1 MFGFRYIK
9 SRPTD
14 YIILYR
20 GGRIRRQ
27 GVGLTGFV
35 YVPFATAAAV
45 PTDARDEIFAVEAM
59 TVDYQTITIQGLIS
73 FRVKDPAVAAKQQ
86 DFSIDLVTG
95 VHRAEPMKQIVERL
109 RAIAQTAC
117 RDALVRS
124 TLDAALNKSDELSQ
138 IIMRGIGDDKR
149 LAADGIAV
157 DRVLVLALKPTP
169 EIKKALEANLRE
181 QLLRQAD
188 AAMFERRRAATT
200 DEHDLKLRE
209 EANKRELAE
218 RALAN
223 EQALETERRKVA
235 EASAE
240 TRKVEAMAEAE
251 AARIKLKPWVEI
263 EPSHIYAMAF
273 RNWADRDTSLTSLSL
288 GGDALERLANQLS
301 GSKAE

>member
-14 YIILYR
+14 YMILYR

-86 DFSIDLVTG
+86 DFSIDLMTG

-273 RNWADRDTSLTSLSL
+273 RNWAERDTSLTSLSL
-288 GGDALERLANQLS
+288 GGDALERLASQLS
-301 GSKAE
+301 ASKAE

>member
-1 MFGFRYIK
+1 MFGFRYFK

-14 YIILYR
+14 YVILYS

-27 GVGLTGFV
+27 GVGLAGFV
-35 YVPFATAAAV
+35 YMPFATAAAV

-59 TVDYQTITIQGLIS
+59 TADYQTITIQGLIS
-73 FRVKDPAVAAKQQ
+73 FRIKDAAIAAKQQ
-86 DFSIDLVTG
+86 DFSINLLTG
-95 VHRAEPMKQIVERL
+95 KPNAEPMKQIVERL

-124 TLDAALNKSDELSQ
+124 TLDAAMNKSDELSQ

-169 EIKKALEANLRE
+169 EIRKALEANLRE

-218 RALAN
+218 RELGN
-223 EQALETERRKVA
+223 EQQLETERRKVA
-235 EASAE
+235 EAKAE
-240 TRKVEAMAEAE
+240 TQKAEATAEAE
-251 AARIKLKPWVEI
+251 ALRIRIKPWTEI
-263 EPSHIYAMAF
+263 SAQHISAMAF
-273 RNWADRDTSLTSLSL
+273 KDWANRDTSLTSLSL
-288 GGDALERLANQLS
+288 GADAMERLANQLTA
-301 GSKAE
+301 KPE

>member
-14 YIILYR
+14 YMILYR
-20 GGRIRRQ
+20 GGRVRRQ

-149 LAADGIAV
+149 LASDGIAV

-223 EQALETERRKVA
+223 EQALEAERRKVA

-240 TRKVEAMAEAE
+240 TRKVEASAEAE

-273 RNWADRDTSLTSLSL
+273 RNWAERDNTLTSLSL
-288 GGDALERLANQLS
+288 GGDALERLANQL
-301 GSKAE
+301 GAKA

>member
-14 YIILYR
+14 YMILYS
-20 GGRIRRQ
+20 GGRVRRQ
-27 GVGLTGFV
+27 GVGLAGFV
-35 YVPFATAAAV
+35 YMPFATAAAV

-59 TVDYQTITIQGLIS
+59 TADYQTITIQGLIS
-73 FRVKDPAVAAKQQ
+73 FRIKDPAVAAKQQ
-86 DFSIDLVTG
+86 DFSIDLPTG
-95 VHRAEPMKQIVERL
+95 AHRGEPMKQIVERL

-138 IIMRGIGDDKR
+138 IIVKGIGDDKR

-223 EQALETERRKVA
+223 EQALEAERRKVA
-235 EASAE
+235 EANAE
-240 TRKVEAMAEAE
+240 TKKAEATADAE
-251 AARIKLKPWVEI
+251 ASRIRLKPWTELGA
-263 EPSHIYAMAF
+263 SHIYAMAF
-273 RNWADRDTSLTSLSL
+273 KDWANRETTLTSLSL
-288 GGDALERLANQLS
+288 GADAMERLANQLS
-301 GSKAE
+301 GAKAE

>member
-1 MFGFRYIK
+1 MFGFRYLK

-14 YIILYR
+14 YVILYS
-20 GGRIRRQ
+20 GGRLRRQ
-27 GVGLTGFV
+27 GVGLSGFV
-35 YVPFATAAAV
+35 YMPFATAAAV

-59 TVDYQTITIQGLIS
+59 TADYQTITIQGLIS
-73 FRVKDPAVAAKQQ
+73 FRIKDAAVAAQRQ
-86 DFSIDLVTG
+86 DFSINLASGAHTG
-95 VHRAEPMKQIVERL
+95 EPMKQIVERL

-124 TLDAALNKSDELSQ
+124 TLDAALNKSDELAQ
-138 IIMRGIGDDKR
+138 VIMRGIAEDKR
-149 LAADGIAV
+149 LAGDGIGV

-169 EIKKALEANLRE
+169 EIRKALEANLRE

-188 AAMFERRRAATT
+188 AAMFERRRAVTV

-240 TRKVEAMAEAE
+240 TKKVEATAEAE
-251 AARIKLKPWVEI
+251 AARIRLKPWVEI
-263 EPSHIYAMAF
+263 EPNHIYAMAF
-273 RNWADRDTSLTSLSL
+273 RNWAERDTSLTSLSL
-288 GGDALERLANQLS
+288 GGDALERLANQLAP
-301 GSKAE
+301 KPE

>member
-1 MFGFRYIK
+1 MFGFRYFK

-14 YIILYR
+14 YVILYS
-20 GGRIRRQ
+20 GGRVRRQ
-27 GVGLTGFV
+27 GVGLAGLV
-35 YVPFATAAAV
+35 YTPFATAAAV

-59 TVDYQTITIQGLIS
+59 TADYQTITIQGLIS
-73 FRVKDPAVAAKQQ
+73 FRVKDASVAATRQ
-86 DFSIDLVTG
+86 DFSINLATG
-95 VHRAEPMKQIVERL
+95 AHTGEPMKQIVERL

-138 IIMRGIGDDKR
+138 VIMRGISEDKR
-149 LAADGIAV
+149 LAADGIGV

-169 EIKKALEANLRE
+169 EIRKALEANLRE

-223 EQALETERRKVA
+223 EQALEVERRKAA
-235 EASAE
+235 EAKAE
-240 TRKVEAMAEAE
+240 TQKAEANAEAE
-251 AARIKLKPWVEI
+251 ALRIRIKPWTEI
-263 EPSHIYAMAF
+263 SAQHISAMAF
-273 RNWADRDTSLTSLSL
+273 KDWANRDTSLTSLSL
-288 GGDALERLANQLS
+288 GADAMERLANQL
-301 GSKAE
+301 GTKE

>member
-1 MFGFRYIK
+1 MFGYRYFK

-14 YIILYR
+14 HVIFYS

-27 GVGLTGFV
+27 GLGFAGFV
-35 YVPFATAAAV
+35 FMPFATAAAV

-59 TVDYQTITIQGLIS
+59 TADYQTITIQGLIS
-73 FRVKDPAVAAKQQ
+73 FRIKDAVVAAKQQ
-86 DFSIDLVTG
+86 DFSINISTG
-95 VHRAEPMKQIVERL
+95 KHNAEPMKQIVERL

-188 AAMFERRRAATT
+188 AAMFERRRAATA
-200 DEHDLKLRE
+200 EEQDLKLRE
-209 EANKRELAE
+209 ETNKRELAE
-218 RALAN
+218 KELTN
-223 EQALETERRKVA
+223 EQALEAERRKTA
-235 EASAE
+235 EAKAE
-240 TRKVEAMAEAE
+240 TKKAE
-251 AARIKLKPWVEI
+251 AAADADALRIRLKPWAEI
-263 EPSHIYAMAF
+263 APAHIYAMALKD
-273 RNWADRDTSLTSLSL
+273 WANRDTSLTSVSL
-288 GGDALERLANQLS
+288 GTDAMERLANQL
-301 GSKAE
+301 GGKKAE

>member
-1 MFGFRYIK
+1 MLGYRYIK

-14 YIILYR
+14 YVILYS
-20 GGRIRRQ
+20 GGRVRRQ
-27 GVGLTGFV
+27 GVGLAGFV
-35 YVPFATAAAV
+35 YMPFATAAAV

-59 TVDYQTITIQGLIS
+59 TADYQTITIQGLIS
-73 FRVKDPAVAAKQQ
+73 FRVKDPSVAAQRQ
-86 DFSIDLVTG
+86 DFSINLATG
-95 VHRAEPMKQIVERL
+95 AHTGEPMKQIVERL

-169 EIKKALEANLRE
+169 EIRKALEANLRE
-181 QLLRQAD
+181 QLLRQSD

-218 RALAN
+218 RELSN
-223 EQALETERRKVA
+223 EQALEAERRKAA
-235 EASAE
+235 EARAE
-240 TRKVEAMAEAE
+240 TTKAEATAEAE
-251 AARIKLKPWVEI
+251 ASRIRLKPWTEI
-263 EPSHIYAMAF
+263 DPTHITALALKD
-273 RNWADRDTSLTSLSL
+273 WANRETTLSSLSL
-288 GGDALERLANQLS
+288 GADAMERLANQL
-301 GSKAE
+301 GAK

>member
-14 YIILYR
+14 YMILYR

-263 EPSHIYAMAF
+263 EPSHIYAMGF

>member
-1 MFGFRYIK
+1 MFGFRYLK

-14 YIILYR
+14 YVILYS
-20 GGRIRRQ
+20 GGRLRRQ
-27 GVGLTGFV
+27 GVGLSGFV
-35 YVPFATAAAV
+35 YMPFATAAAV

-59 TVDYQTITIQGLIS
+59 TADYQTITIQGLIS
-73 FRVKDPAVAAKQQ
+73 FRIKDAAVAAQRQ
-86 DFSIDLVTG
+86 DFSINLASGAHTS
-95 VHRAEPMKQIVERL
+95 EPMKQIVERL

-124 TLDAALNKSDELSQ
+124 TLDAALNKSDELAQ
-138 IIMRGIGDDKR
+138 VIMRGIAEDKR
-149 LAADGIAV
+149 LAGDGIGV

-188 AAMFERRRAATT
+188 AAMFERRRAVTA

-209 EANKRELAE
+209 EASKRELAE

-235 EASAE
+235 EANAE
-240 TRKVEAMAEAE
+240 TKKVEATAEAE
-251 AARIKLKPWVEI
+251 AARIRLKPWVEI
-263 EPSHIYAMAF
+263 APSHIYAMAF
-273 RNWADRDTSLTSLSL
+273 RNWAERDTSLTSLSL
-288 GGDALERLANQLS
+288 GADAMERLANQLAP
-301 GSKAE
+301 KPE

>member
-1 MFGFRYIK
+1 MFGFRYFK

-14 YIILYR
+14 YVILYS

-27 GVGLTGFV
+27 GVGLAGFV
-35 YVPFATAAAV
+35 YMPFATAAAV

-73 FRVKDPAVAAKQQ
+73 FRIKDASVAGSRQ
-86 DFSIDLVTG
+86 DFSINLATG
-95 VHRAEPMKQIVERL
+95 AHTGEPMKQIVERL

-138 IIMRGIGDDKR
+138 VIMRSIAEDKR
-149 LAADGIAV
+149 LAADGIGV

-169 EIKKALEANLRE
+169 EIRKALEANLRE

-188 AAMFERRRAATT
+188 AAMFERRRAAAT

-218 RALAN
+218 RELGN
-223 EQALETERRKVA
+223 ERQLEAERRKVA
-235 EASAE
+235 EAKAE
-240 TRKVEAMAEAE
+240 TQKAEASAEAE
-251 AARIKLKPWVEI
+251 ALRIRLKPWTEI
-263 EPSHIYAMAF
+263 SAQHIGAMAF
-273 RNWADRDTSLTSLSL
+273 KDWASRNTALTSLSL
-288 GGDALERLANQLS
+288 GADAMERLANQLTA
-301 GSKAE
+301 KPE

>member
-1 MFGFRYIK
+1 MFGFRYFK

-14 YIILYR
+14 YVILYS

-27 GVGLTGFV
+27 GVGLAGFV
-35 YVPFATAAAV
+35 YMPFATAAAV

-73 FRVKDPAVAAKQQ
+73 FRIKDASVAGSRQ
-86 DFSIDLVTG
+86 DFSINLATG
-95 VHRAEPMKQIVERL
+95 AHTGEPMKQIVERL

-138 IIMRGIGDDKR
+138 VIMRSIAEDKR
-149 LAADGIAV
+149 LAADGIGV

-169 EIKKALEANLRE
+169 EIRKALEANLRE

-188 AAMFERRRAATT
+188 AAMFERRRAAAT

-218 RALAN
+218 RELGN
-223 EQALETERRKVA
+223 ERQLEAERSKVAEAKAETQKA

-240 TRKVEAMAEAE
+240 AEAL
-251 AARIKLKPWVEI
+251 RIRLKPWTEI
-263 EPSHIYAMAF
+263 SAQHIGAMAF
-273 RNWADRDTSLTSLSL
+273 KDWANRNTALTSLSL
-288 GGDALERLANQLS
+288 GADAMERLANQLTA
-301 GSKAE
+301 KPE

>member
-1 MFGFRYIK
+1 MFGFRYFK

-14 YIILYR
+14 YVILYS

-27 GVGLTGFV
+27 GVGLAGFV

-73 FRVKDPAVAAKQQ
+73 FRIKDASVAGSRQ
-86 DFSIDLVTG
+86 DFSINLATG
-95 VHRAEPMKQIVERL
+95 AHTGEPMKQIVERL

-138 IIMRGIGDDKR
+138 VIMRGIADDKR
-149 LAADGIAV
+149 LAADGIGV

-169 EIKKALEANLRE
+169 EIRKALEANLRE

-188 AAMFERRRAATT
+188 AAMFERRRAAAT

-218 RALAN
+218 RELGN
-223 EQALETERRKVA
+223 EQQLEAERRKVA
-235 EASAE
+235 EAKAE
-240 TRKVEAMAEAE
+240 TQKAEANAEAE
-251 AARIKLKPWVEI
+251 ALRIRLKPWTEI
-263 EPSHIYAMAF
+263 SAQHIGAMAF
-273 RNWADRDTSLTSLSL
+273 KDWANRNTALTSLSL
-288 GGDALERLANQLS
+288 GADAMERLANQLTA
-301 GSKAE
+301 KPE

>member
-1 MFGFRYIK
+1 MLGYRYIK

-14 YIILYR
+14 YVILYS
-20 GGRIRRQ
+20 GGRVRRQ
-27 GVGLTGFV
+27 GVGLAGFV
-35 YVPFATAAAV
+35 YMPFATAAAV

-59 TVDYQTITIQGLIS
+59 TADYQTITIQGLIS
-73 FRVKDPAVAAKQQ
+73 FRVKDPSVAAQRQ
-86 DFSIDLVTG
+86 DFSINLATG
-95 VHRAEPMKQIVERL
+95 AHTGEPMKQIVERL

-169 EIKKALEANLRE
+169 EIRKALEANLRE
-181 QLLRQAD
+181 QLLRQSD

-218 RALAN
+218 RELSN
-223 EQALETERRKVA
+223 EQALEAERRKAA
-235 EASAE
+235 EARAE
-240 TRKVEAMAEAE
+240 TTKAEATAEAE
-251 AARIKLKPWVEI
+251 ASRIRLKPWTEI
-263 EPSHIYAMAF
+263 DPTHITALALKD
-273 RNWADRDTSLTSLSL
+273 WANRETTLSSLSL
-288 GGDALERLANQLS
+288 GADAMERLAAQL
-301 GSKAE
+301 GAKGK

>member
-9 SRPTD
+9 SRPTE
-14 YIILYR
+14 YMILYS

-27 GVGLTGFV
+27 GVGLAGFV
-35 YVPFATAAAV
+35 YMPFATAAAV

-59 TVDYQTITIQGLIS
+59 TADYQTITIQGLIS
-73 FRVKDPAVAAKQQ
+73 FRVKDPGVAALRQ
-86 DFSIDLVTG
+86 DFSINLATG
-95 VHRAEPMKQIVERL
+95 AHASEPMKQIVERL

-149 LAADGIAV
+149 LTADGIAV
-157 DRVLVLALKPTP
+157 DRVLVLSLKPTP
-169 EIKKALEANLRE
+169 EIKKALEADLRE
-181 QLLRQAD
+181 QLLRKAD

-218 RALAN
+218 RELNN
-223 EQALETERRKVA
+223 ELALETERRKAA
-235 EASAE
+235 EARAE
-240 TRKVEAMAEAE
+240 TTKAEATAEAE
-251 AARIKLKPWVEI
+251 ASRIRLKPWTEI
-263 EPSHIYAMAF
+263 APNQIYALALKD
-273 RNWADRDTSLTSLSL
+273 WANRETTLSSLSL
-288 GGDALERLANQLS
+288 GADAMERLANQLGAGK
-301 GSKAE
+301 GS

>member
-1 MFGFRYIK
+1 MFGFRYFK

-14 YIILYR
+14 YVILYS

-27 GVGLTGFV
+27 GVGLAGFV
-35 YVPFATAAAV
+35 YMPFATAAAV

-73 FRVKDPAVAAKQQ
+73 FRIKDASVAGSRQ
-86 DFSIDLVTG
+86 DFSINLATG
-95 VHRAEPMKQIVERL
+95 AHTGEPMKQIVERL

-138 IIMRGIGDDKR
+138 VIMRSIAEDKR
-149 LAADGIAV
+149 LAADGIGV

-169 EIKKALEANLRE
+169 EIRKALEANLRE

-188 AAMFERRRAATT
+188 AAMFERRRAAAT

-218 RALAN
+218 RELGN
-223 EQALETERRKVA
+223 ERQLEAERRKVA
-235 EASAE
+235 EAKAE
-240 TRKVEAMAEAE
+240 TQKAEASAEAE
-251 AARIKLKPWVEI
+251 ALRIRLKPWTEI
-263 EPSHIYAMAF
+263 SAQHIGAMAF
-273 RNWADRDTSLTSLSL
+273 KDWANRNTALTSLSL
-288 GGDALERLANQLS
+288 GADAMERLANQLTA
-301 GSKAE
+301 KPE